1 MQEASATRIII
12 HERVKPTGQDSAVK
26 IEAAPDRM
34 NKLVD
39 FEALGCLPGDMPR
52 LLAPGMTISSAFR
65 TTTNLGGA
73 PIIMPARLP
82 ALQAPTSTGIFNG
95 STPGGMPPPLIAAS
109 EASPGLLY
117 TPYTAA
123 TAEYAANY
131 AALTSPLLA
140 EYSTDPTG
148 GLFASAFSHSICYV
162 YINIHII
169 TITMDRFYRTFIF
182 KLKKLTLCI
191 AQVLRQSRDAVWAKP
206 GSTLTKE
213 LVRSRNKKKYLRFV
227 LNLGLNTVVINFD
240 ILL

>member
-1 MQEASATRIII
+1 MTYF
-12 HERVKPTGQDSAVK
+12 H
-26 IEAAPDRM
+26 
-34 NKLVD
+34 D
-39 FEALGCLPGDMPR
+39 FEALGCLPGEMPR

-82 ALQAPTSTGIFNG
+82 TLQAPTSTGIFNG
-95 STPGGMPPPLIAAS
+95 SNPGGMPPPLIAAS

-162 YINIHII
+162 YINIHIRI
-169 TITMDRFYRTFIF
+169 KRTFIF

-206 GSTLTKE
+206 GSILTKE
-213 LVRSRNKKKYLRFV
+213 LVRSRN
-227 LNLGLNTVVINFD
+227 
-240 ILL
+240 